1 MRFTLNYDRLKNDV
15 GLLKIRKVGLGCC
28 CLMLS
33 QRELRRFTAAPFY
46 MVTKQDVENIALLS
60 KLHVPEEEL
69 EALTVDMQGIIDFA
83 DTINNASEQEEEFD
97 NINNLSNAFREDV
110 VVTSYPSEEIL
121 KNAPEQAE
129 EHFLVRK
136 RG

>member
-1 MRFTLNYDRLKNDV
+1 MIFAYYNQKGGIGGIAVLT
-15 GLLKIRKVGLGCC
+15 
-28 CLMLS
+28 S
-33 QRELRRFTAAPFY
+33 QRELRVFTAPLFY

-69 EALTVDMQGIIDFA
+69 EALTVDMQSIIDFA

-97 NINNLSNAFREDV
+97 NAFREDV
-110 VVTSYPSEEIL
+110 VPTSYPSEEIL